1 MRVISVKRI
10 SDYEVVHPS
19 ARDELRAWYA
29 EARKASWRS
38 PAELKRQYRHASILK
53 SGRVVFNICG
63 NKHRL
68 IVWINYELGLVYI
81 KFIGTHHDYDSIN
94 AESI

>member
-1 MRVISVKRI
+1 MRIISLKRI
-10 SDYEVVHPS
+10 SEYEDVHPS
-19 ARDELRAWYA
+19 ASAELRAWYA
-29 EARKASWRS
+29 EARKAKWRS
-38 PAELKRQYRHASILK
+38 PAEIKRQYRHASILR

-81 KFIGTHHDYDSIN
+81 KFIGTHHEYDFID